1 MLYKCSLPSGFEM
14 RASLILV
21 ALVGLLFCSL
31 ATLETTELFK
41 LADDTSNDFSLL
53 GFQQEASSVA
63 VSQTRD
69 LQSIAFPP
77 TDENERPRVRRRAAG
92 SSYPAK
98 DFLHVLCIMR
108 T

>member
-14 RASLILV
+14 RAKLILA

-41 LADDTSNDFSLL
+41 LGDDTSNDFSFL
-53 GFQQEASSVA
+53 GTQQETSSTV
-63 VSQTRD
+63 VRQNLE
-69 LQSIAFPP
+69 LQPNVVP
-77 TDENERPRVRRRAAG
+77 TTDGSERPKVRRRAAG

-98 DFLHVLCIMR
+98 DFLHFICIMR